1 MKVRTRVE
9 ALVHPTEDEAKVVA
23 AISNVFDAKNYVKE
37 DRGEYKVVYCEAE
50 GMEPLEKLRNLL
62 RRERILDAARRMIL
76 AGRKGNTLTFYLNKQ
91 AAYVG
96 HASFCKPERES
107 PLGPI
112 TFHIECDDIDKLV
125 DWLATKT
132 IGGVPVD
139 EL

>member
-1 MKVRTRVE
+1 MKVKIRVE
-9 ALVHPTEDEAKVVA
+9 SVVNPTEDEAKVLA
-23 AISNVFDAKNYVKE
+23 AISNVFDAKDFIRE
-37 DRGEYKVVYCEAE
+37 DRGDYKVIYCEADNAK
-50 GMEPLEKLRNLL
+50 PLEKLRNLL

-76 AGRKGNTLTFYLNKQ
+76 AGRRGNVLVFHLNKQ

-96 HASFCKPERES
+96 HVSFCKPERES

-112 TFHIECDDIDKLV
+112 TFYIECNEIDSLV